1 MTTDIFFFI
10 GYIFLILILFII
22 PFTKKIFEKNI
33 AELCTISSGY
43 LFLLA
48 DTKNGSSKKIIFDLT
63 WEDVNSL
70 LVVFGVILIIL
81 GVIINFVQK
90 NKNLSFSQMQT
101 ELQTTKDKLKNI
113 QKEYFKLCSDN
124 IRVIF
129 EDFFAQT
136 DGQGRVSIYKFDD
149 TQFKLLGRYSNNP
162 EFNKIGRG
170 NYASNEGFIA
180 MGWQNGKFSI
190 DSAPKWVGN
199 GKDYKDF
206 MKLNCRITDT
216 ALRKIRMKS
225 RSFYINRIKNEDSRP
240 PLGIIVFEQIKPQTI
255 NQTLIENIILSHE
268 AQLQFLIKSMKTI
281 G

>member
-1 MTTDIFFFI
+1 MTADVFFFI
-10 GYIFLILILFII
+10 GYIFIILILFLI

-33 AELCTISSGY
+33 AELFTITSAY

-48 DTKNGSSKKIIFDLT
+48 DIKNDSKKKIVSDLS
-63 WEDVNSL
+63 WEDINSFL
-70 LVVFGVILIIL
+70 VFGGIVFMII
-81 GVIINFVQK
+81 GVIVNFLQK
-90 NKNLSFSQMQT
+90 NKNLSFSQIQT

-129 EDFFAQT
+129 ESFFIQT

-149 TQFKLLGRYSNNP
+149 DQFKLLGRYSNNP
-162 EFNKIGRG
+162 EFNRIGRG
-170 NYASNEGFIA
+170 NYSSSEGFIA
-180 MGWQNGKFSI
+180 KGWQFGKFEI
-190 DSAPKWVGN
+190 NSAPKWVGN

-206 MKLNCRITDT
+206 MRFNCNITDG
-216 ALRKIRMKS
+216 ALKKIRMKS
-225 RSFYINRIKNEDSRP
+225 RSFYIYRIKNEDSRP
-240 PLGIIVFEQIKPQTI
+240 PLGIIVFEQIKPQAI
-255 NQTLIENIILSHE
+255 NQILIEGIISSHE